1 MARTYADAT
10 LKGVLDTQL
19 AMEQRTGKYDSSFH
33 DMLSDLKI
41 PDSCHRWLSDAG
53 GVAQL
58 LKAYEALNLSEV
70 ELRGLRR
77 ASDIRVS
84 KYASL
89 SIDADIRRVMTMD
102 KRRQFKLVSPELIIA
117 TAPEHVAP
125 AMPLRRSQGMDS
137 LIQILPPYY
146 KDAVEGASMDIY
158 DIGLDLHRRPIVWR
172 LAYPSVKV
180 FIESA
185 DGICCRISL
194 SISRERHTRREY
206 LLSDE
211 KRVVK
216 AADLR
221 HVVDSVENFGSD
233 NRAGLRGELHRV
245 SAIRNRASPTSIIGL
260 TIRIGRHIAG
270 NADMIRDILFLDPT
284 KSILILGGPG
294 SGKTSLI
301 RDVTR
306 CEYTFD
312 SLRIYHYVLLWFG
325 RTRLSFLF
333 SQGLQPIFT
342 RSCTV

>member
-1 MARTYADAT
+1 
-10 LKGVLDTQL
+10 
-19 AMEQRTGKYDSSFH
+19 
-33 DMLSDLKI
+33 
-41 PDSCHRWLSDAG
+41 
-53 GVAQL
+53 
-58 LKAYEALNLSEV
+58 
-70 ELRGLRR
+70 
-77 ASDIRVS
+77 
-84 KYASL
+84 
-89 SIDADIRRVMTMD
+89 
-102 KRRQFKLVSPELIIA
+102 
-117 TAPEHVAP
+117 
-125 AMPLRRSQGMDS
+125 MDS
-137 LIQILPPYY
+137 VIQILPPYY

-194 SISRERHTRREY
+194 SILRERHTRREY

-211 KRVVK
+211 KRVVN

-270 NADMIRDILFLDPT
+270 NANMIRDILFLDPT

-325 RTRLSFLF
+325 RTRLSFCLAKAYSPF
-333 SQGLQPIFT
+333 SLEVVLSDANDLYRKFIFQRILCNALHT
-342 RSCTV
+342 KTGCWPKK